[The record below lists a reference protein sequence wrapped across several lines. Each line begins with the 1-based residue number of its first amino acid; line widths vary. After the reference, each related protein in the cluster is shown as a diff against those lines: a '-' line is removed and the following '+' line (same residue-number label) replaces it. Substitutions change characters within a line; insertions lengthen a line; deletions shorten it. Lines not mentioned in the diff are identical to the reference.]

1 MVKTRTLIC
10 ALLVA
15 ADCRRPRRGEPLAGR
30 SDRDASWSA
39 IPEQLDQARVNSILS
54 PSFRLAI

>member
-1 MVKTRTLIC
+1 
-10 ALLVA
+10 LLVA
-15 ADCRRPRRGEPLAGR
+15 ADCRRLRKGEPLAGR